1 MVHAPDSAVRDSRET
16 AVMYTLRRIVS
27 GPGLLLMLAVALV
40 ALLLEA
46 TLPWRQVWL
55 PLYGIA
61 VVFAAHVLALRTLG
75 DQPRAD
81 KGRVPAAPGQ
91 VVRAGAAQ
99 HRLAFLAE
107 AGRCLAASLDY
118 EATLRNLAQLA
129 VPGLGDLCIRD
140 IRREDGTVERI
151 AAVHRDPAKAELMAQ
166 LRHRYPPGPDAPHPG
181 AEALRRG
188 EAVLLADVNDA
199 VIDAHTQDAE
209 HAALIRAVAIRSH
222 LAVPLTA
229 RGHTLGV
236 LSLSVTESD
245 RRYGPDDLDLAQAL
259 AARAALA
266 MDNARLYRQAQEAA
280 GQHEE
285 SRALLD
291 TLMQTAPV
299 GLAFVDRELRY
310 VRLNDTLAAIDGVRP
325 EDALGKTLHEVVP
338 HLAPR
343 LEPFYRR
350 VLDTGEPILN
360 LELSGES
367 PADSGRRQHWLVN
380 YYPVRT
386 RHGKVL
392 GVGVV
397 VTDITERKL
406 AEVERERLVEQLRA
420 ERAFLEAVLQQ
431 MPGGILIAE
440 APSGRVLLR
449 NDQGA
454 RLVAPDAEMPKT
466 LREFDRYQPMFA
478 SPRYPRPEDWPLLR
492 ALRSGEVIHGE
503 EMDYR
508 LADGTHGTIR
518 ASAAPVR
525 DPAGRV
531 VAAVTTWFDISERK
545 RAEEAQRFL
554 AEAGE
559 ALASSLDYEATLQQV
574 ARLAVPALA
583 DWCAIDILQEDR
595 SLRRVAVAH
604 PDPTK
609 VALAR
614 ELAGRY
620 RRHLDSPE
628 GKVLQ
633 TGKGVLIPEITDAVL
648 TAYAHDAAHLE
659 ILRGLGLKSTMVIP
673 LAARGRAL
681 GSVSFV
687 FAESGRRYDEG
698 DFALA
703 KELARRAALAVDNA
717 RLYGEL
723 QEVDRRKDEFLAMLA
738 HELRNPLAPITN
750 AVQILKMPQAD
761 TAVVGR
767 ARDMMERQV
776 QQLKRLVD
784 DLLDVSRIM
793 RGKIELRKE
802 RIDLAAAAARAVE
815 TSQPLVEAGGHG
827 LTVSLPSEPVWLNA
841 DLMRLAQVIANLL
854 NNAAKYT
861 EPGGRIWLITGREG
875 DEAIVRVKDTGIG
888 IAPALLAHIFDL
900 FVQADHARGR
910 TQGGMGIGLTLV
922 RSLVGLHGGRVEAY
936 SEGPNRGSE
945 FVIRLPALPDARR
958 GRTAAEAEPAAG
970 PPDSVPARRRVLVV
984 DDNVDAADSL
994 ALVLRLEGQDVCVAH
1009 DGAKALEVAGT
1020 FRPDLVFL
1028 DLGMPGMDGYE
1039 VARRLRQQPGL
1050 EQVVLVALTGWGQA
1064 EDRRRTH
1071 EARFDHH
1078 LTKPADP
1085 QVLRRLLDE
1094 SRGVG

>member
-1 MVHAPDSAVRDSRET
+1 MSTFRQILT
-16 AVMYTLRRIVS
+16 
-27 GPGLLLMLAVALV
+27 GPGLLLLLV
-40 ALLLEA
+40 AALLP
-46 TLPWRQVWL
+46 LPLGYVLLWAPLWL
-55 PLYGIA
+55 PLYG
-61 VVFAAHVLALRTLG
+61 VVLVLAAHAVAVRTLK
-75 DQPRAD
+75 DRPRAD
-81 KGRVPAAPGQ
+81 KERVPPAQAQ
-91 VVRAGAAQ
+91 EAGAEAAQ
-99 HRLAFLAE
+99 RRLAFLAE

-118 EATLRNLAQLA
+118 EATLRNLARLA
-129 VPGLGDLCIRD
+129 VPALCDLCILD

-151 AAVHRDPAKAELMAQ
+151 ATVHRDPAKAELMAQ

-181 AEALRRG
+181 AQALRRG
-188 EAVLLADVNDA
+188 ESILLPEVGEA
-199 VIDAHTQDAE
+199 VIAAHTQDAG
-209 HAALIRAVAIRSH
+209 HAALIRAVGIRSH

-236 LSLSVTESD
+236 LSLSVTESE
-245 RRYGPDDLDLAQAL
+245 RRYGPGDLDLAQEL

-266 MDNARLYRQAQEAA
+266 VDNARLYRQAQEAA
-280 GQHEE
+280 RQHEE
-285 SRALLD
+285 SLALLD
-291 TLMQTAPV
+291 TLMRTAPV
-299 GLAFVDRELRY
+299 GLAFLDRELRY
-310 VRLNDTLAAIDGVRP
+310 VRLNDTLAAMDGVRP

-350 VLDTGEPILN
+350 VLDTGEPVRN
-360 LELSGES
+360 LELSDDVPGD
-367 PADSGRRQHWLVN
+367 PGRQQHWLIN
-380 YYPVRT
+380 YYPVPT
-386 RHGKVL
+386 RYGKVL

-397 VTDITERKL
+397 ITDITERKQ

-449 NDQGA
+449 NDQEA
-454 RLVAPDAEMPKT
+454 RLVTADAGLPKT
-466 LREFDRYQPMFA
+466 VREFDRYQPMFA
-478 SPRYPRPEDWPLLR
+478 SSRYSRPEDWPLLR
-492 ALRSGEVIHGE
+492 ALRTGEVVHGE

-525 DPAGRV
+525 DPAGRII
-531 VAAVTTWFDISERK
+531 AAVTTWFDISERK
-545 RAEEAQRFL
+545 RAEEVQRFL

-583 DWCAIDILQEDR
+583 DWCSIDILQEDR
-595 SLRRVAVAH
+595 SIRRVAVAH
-604 PDPTK
+604 PDPAK
-609 VALAR
+609 VALAQ
-614 ELAGRY
+614 ELSGRY
-620 RRHLDSPE
+620 PRHLDGPE

-633 TGKGVLIPEITDAVL
+633 TGKAVLLPEITDDVL
-648 TAYAHDAAHLE
+648 TAYARDAAHLE

-673 LAARGRAL
+673 LAARGRVL

-687 FAESGRRYDEG
+687 FAESGRRYDED
-698 DFALA
+698 DFALGQ
-703 KELARRAALAVDNA
+703 ELARRAALAVDNA

-761 TAVVGR
+761 AAVIGR

-776 QQLKRLVD
+776 QQLTRLVD

-802 RIDLAAAAARAVE
+802 RLDLAAAVTRAVE
-815 TSQPLVEAGGHG
+815 TAQPLIEASGHE
-827 LTVSLPSEPVWLNA
+827 LTVSLPSEPVPLDA
-841 DLMRLAQVIANLL
+841 DPVRLAQVIANLL

-861 EPGGRIWLITGREG
+861 EPGGKIWLTAAREG
-875 DEAIVRVKDTGIG
+875 DEAVVRVKDTGIG

-910 TQGGMGIGLTLV
+910 AQGGMGIGLTLV
-922 RSLVGLHGGRVEAY
+922 RSLVGLHGGRVEAH
-936 SEGPNRGSE
+936 SDGPNRGSE
-945 FVIRLPALPDARR
+945 FVIRLPALPQAGQSR
-958 GRTAAEAEPAAG
+958 AAEPAA
-970 PPDSVPARRRVLVV
+970 PPDAAPARRRVLVV
-984 DDNVDAADSL
+984 DDNADAADSL
-994 ALVLRLEGQDVCVAH
+994 ALVLRLEGQEVCVAH
-1009 DGAKALEVAGT
+1009 DGTKALELAAA
-1020 FRPDLVFL
+1020 FRPEVVFL

-1039 VARRLRQQPGL
+1039 VARRLRGQPGL
-1050 EQVVLVALTGWGQA
+1050 EQVVLVALTGWGQD
-1064 EDRRRTH
+1064 EDRRRTR

-1085 QVLRRLLDE
+1085 EALRRLL
-1094 SRGVG
+1094 SGPGGGRA